1 MNSADLLSNIKKTE
15 DQAQSILEGSQARAK
30 QRLDESAA
38 EASRMVRAAG
48 EDSHKEAAI
57 RISNAK
63 RDIEQEVASL
73 VAKGDADISA
83 IISSSRPNRE
93 SALALVFSKFKEA
106 GSE

>member
-38 EASRMVRAAG
+38 EASRMVHAAG

-63 RDIEQEVASL
+63 RDIEQETAALIS
-73 VAKGDADISA
+73 KGDADISA
-83 IISSSRPNRE
+83 AIAASRANRE
-93 SALALVFSKFKEA
+93 AALALVLSKFKEA